1 MTARALWPVQPAIV
15 PGRPGWAVGPGSGV
29 LRPRYL
35 LIGAFVCIALLIVL
49 IVAVT
54 TGTIGLSLD
63 RVWAALTGVGD
74 KVETL
79 ITGKRLTRALL
90 AALVGF
96 AFGAAGGI
104 TQSLTRN
111 PLASPDILGVSAG
124 AGVAAVAVI
133 TSPLVGVAASVAVPI
148 AALIGG
154 LAVTALIVG
163 LSWRRGLDP
172 LRLVLTGIGV
182 TALAAALTEWMLL
195 RAELEDAAVATRWL
209 TGSIVGATWSDVA
222 FVGIVCVTA
231 LVAIAALA
239 RPVATLRLGP
249 EVARAIGTRTGP
261 AQAALLLV
269 AVALVS
275 FATAVVGPIGF
286 VAFVAPQVALRLF
299 GTDGPPV
306 FAAGLFGALL
316 VSTADLSTRWLPVE
330 LPVGVITS
338 LVGGPVLIALLFH
351 YVRRTSA

>member
-1 MTARALWPVQPAIV
+1 MASPLLAAIV
-15 PGRPGWAVGPGSGV
+15 PGRPGWSVAGASGV

-35 LIGAFVCIALLIVL
+35 LVGVAVIVALLAVMTI
-49 IVAVT
+49 AVT
-54 TGTIGLSLD
+54 TGTITLSLE
-63 RVWAALTGVGD
+63 RVWAAITGGGD

-133 TSPLVGVAASVAVPI
+133 TSPLAGVAAAIAVPA

-154 LAVTALIVG
+154 LAVTALIVA

-182 TALAAALTEWMLL
+182 TALAAAVTEWMLL

-209 TGSIVGATWSDVA
+209 TGSIVGATWADVA
-222 FVGIVCVTA
+222 FVGVVCA
-231 LVAIAALA
+231 LGVIGIAALA
-239 RPVATLRLGP
+239 RASSALRLGP
-249 EVARAIGTRTGP
+249 EVARAIGTRPGP
-261 AQAALLLV
+261 SQVALLLL

-275 FATAVVGPIGF
+275 FATATVGPIGF

-306 FAAGLFGALL
+306 FAAGVFGALL
-316 VSTADLSTRWLPVE
+316 VSAADLSTRWLPVE
-330 LPVGVITS
+330 LPVGIVTS
-338 LVGGPVLIALLFH
+338 LVGGPVLIVLLFH